1 MQSCN
6 KHRTAI
12 HKIATSSKRGK
23 KEEFS
28 FAESENCR
36 TVEGKPIKE
45 LNIVQYHEDNGLDK
59 QTNIFMVSFS
69 EPLPSDLTPA
79 LSPTLQT
86 SMLVSLINIILAF
99 PNRMEES

>member
-1 MQSCN
+1 M
-6 KHRTAI
+6 AI

-23 KEEFS
+23 KKEKEFS

-36 TVEGKPIKE
+36 TVEGKPIE
-45 LNIVQYHEDNGLDK
+45 DLNAIQYHEDNGLDK
-59 QTNIFMVSFS
+59 QTKIFMVSFS
-69 EPLPSDLTPA
+69 EPLLSDLTPA

-86 SMLVSLINIILAF
+86 SRLISLINIILAF